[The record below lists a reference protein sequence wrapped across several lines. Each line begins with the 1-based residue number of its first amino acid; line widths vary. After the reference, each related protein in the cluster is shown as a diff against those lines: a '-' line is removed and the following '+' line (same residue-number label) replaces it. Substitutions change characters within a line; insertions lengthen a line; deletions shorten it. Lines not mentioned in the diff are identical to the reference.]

1 MGVIILMLFCAA
13 CESVGDKYLNEYYN
27 IGKDYY
33 NALDHVKSKEDFSL
47 LEDDFNKQLRKLKER
62 YEQKLEENLSLEE
75 KIELTNK
82 IKEKCQ
88 NLSEQIKQK
97 ERELKAKFDK

>member
-1 MGVIILMLFCAA
+1 MLFCAA

-33 NALDHVKSKEDFSL
+33 NALDHVKSKEDFRL
-47 LEDDFNKQLRKLKER
+47 LKDDLNKQTRKLNER
-62 YEQKLEENLSLEE
+62 YKQKLEENLSLEE
-75 KIELTNK
+75 KIELKNK
-82 IKEKCQ
+82 VEEKCQ
-88 NLSEQIKQK
+88 NLSEKIKQK